1 MNLKDYMTEAV
12 SGRLSAGR
20 KKYQK
25 LSGRELNHDNIVDFL
40 DMCGYE
46 RVDNVM
52 GLELLRYHL
61 DEKVYSTDR
70 PRTLGVESFK
80 IVVGKD
86 IYYVTIPETKDSEP
100 FIKKHS
106 RPFDDISV
114 EELEKE
120 ILDND

>member
-1 MNLKDYMTEAV
+1 MDLKDYMTEAV

-46 RVDNVM
+46 YVGKVTS
-52 GLELLRYHL
+52 LELLRDHL
-61 DEKVYSTDR
+61 GEKVYSTDK
-70 PRTLGVESFK
+70 PRSLGTESFK

-86 IYYVTIPETKDSEP
+86 IYYVTIPKTKDSEP